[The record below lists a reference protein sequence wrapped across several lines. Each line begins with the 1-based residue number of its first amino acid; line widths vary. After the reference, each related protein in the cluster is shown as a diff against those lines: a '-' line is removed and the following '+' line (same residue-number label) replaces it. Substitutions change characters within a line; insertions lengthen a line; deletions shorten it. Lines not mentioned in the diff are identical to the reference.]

1 MRLFIEK
8 RRTDQKTALENLI
21 MKEKVIGFIKKD
33 TVLCVATT
41 LAMVSAFFVKPTLN
55 YVNYIDFRVLG
66 ILLSLM
72 TVMAGLQ
79 RNGLFDMIG
88 SSLLKR
94 TKNTMQL
101 SLVLVFLCFFFS
113 MFITNDVS
121 LITFVP
127 FAMLTLRKCNQE
139 KLLIPVIIVQTLAA
153 NLGSMLT
160 PIGNPQ
166 NLYLYNLAEMKM
178 STFIG
183 IIGPYTLA
191 SGILLL
197 LSVAVVCRKKEKIE
211 FTLEEN
217 NSDHEIEKE
226 RLHLRRKTHQKNA
239 VYLILFLMSLLV
251 VVRVLPYYV
260 AFMVVFVTVFIMD
273 RQVLKTVD
281 YSLILTFIAFFIF
294 TGNIGEIETIRNVLQ
309 EFVSGREVGVGI
321 AASQV
326 ISNVPAALLLSGF
339 TKDYAKLLVG
349 VDIGGLGTL
358 IASMASLI
366 SYKIYAHHYNEQKG
380 KYFRWFTIANV
391 GYLAVLLVV
400 YGLIRWM

>member
-1 MRLFIEK
+1 
-8 RRTDQKTALENLI
+8 

-33 TVLCVATT
+33 TVLCVAMT

-183 IIGPYTLA
+183 IIGPYTLT

-211 FTLEEN
+211 
-217 NSDHEIEKE
+217 K
-226 RLHLRRKTHQKNA
+226 
-239 VYLILFLMSLLV
+239 
-251 VVRVLPYYV
+251 
-260 AFMVVFVTVFIMD
+260 
-273 RQVLKTVD
+273 
-281 YSLILTFIAFFIF
+281 
-294 TGNIGEIETIRNVLQ
+294 
-309 EFVSGREVGVGI
+309 
-321 AASQV
+321 
-326 ISNVPAALLLSGF
+326 
-339 TKDYAKLLVG
+339 
-349 VDIGGLGTL
+349 
-358 IASMASLI
+358 
-366 SYKIYAHHYNEQKG
+366 
-380 KYFRWFTIANV
+380 
-391 GYLAVLLVV
+391 
-400 YGLIRWM
+400 

>member
-1 MRLFIEK
+1 M
-8 RRTDQKTALENLI
+8 
-21 MKEKVIGFIKKD
+21 
-33 TVLCVATT
+33 T

-127 FAMLTLRKCNQE
+127 FAMLTLRKCNQD

-160 PIGNPQ
+160 PIGNTAKF
-166 NLYLYNLAEMKM
+166 NYLYNLAEMKM

-183 IIGPYTLA
+183 IIGPYTLT

-197 LSVAVVCRKKEKIE
+197 LSVAVVCRKKRRLNLHSKKITATMKLKKKGYIFEEKHI
-211 FTLEEN
+211 
-217 NSDHEIEKE
+217 K
-226 RLHLRRKTHQKNA
+226 KMQ
-239 VYLILFLMSLLV
+239 
-251 VVRVLPYYV
+251 
-260 AFMVVFVTVFIMD
+260 FI
-273 RQVLKTVD
+273 
-281 YSLILTFIAFFIF
+281 
-294 TGNIGEIETIRNVLQ
+294 
-309 EFVSGREVGVGI
+309 
-321 AASQV
+321 
-326 ISNVPAALLLSGF
+326 
-339 TKDYAKLLVG
+339 
-349 VDIGGLGTL
+349 
-358 IASMASLI
+358 
-366 SYKIYAHHYNEQKG
+366 
-380 KYFRWFTIANV
+380 
-391 GYLAVLLVV
+391 
-400 YGLIRWM
+400 

>member
-1 MRLFIEK
+1 
-8 RRTDQKTALENLI
+8 

-197 LSVAVVCRKKEKIE
+197 LSVAVLCRKKEKIE

-260 AFMVVFVTVFIMD
+260 AFIVVFVTVFIMD

-309 EFVSGREVGVGI
+309 
-321 AASQV
+321 
-326 ISNVPAALLLSGF
+326 
-339 TKDYAKLLVG
+339 
-349 VDIGGLGTL
+349 
-358 IASMASLI
+358 
-366 SYKIYAHHYNEQKG
+366 
-380 KYFRWFTIANV
+380 
-391 GYLAVLLVV
+391 
-400 YGLIRWM
+400 

>member
-1 MRLFIEK
+1 
-8 RRTDQKTALENLI
+8 

-41 LAMVSAFFVKPTLN
+41 LA
-55 YVNYIDFRVLG
+55 
-66 ILLSLM
+66 
-72 TVMAGLQ
+72 
-79 RNGLFDMIG
+79 IG

-183 IIGPYTLA
+183 IIGPYTLT

-197 LSVAVVCRKKEKIE
+197 LSVAVVCRKKRRLNLHSKKITATMKLKKKGYIFEEKHI
-211 FTLEEN
+211 
-217 NSDHEIEKE
+217 K
-226 RLHLRRKTHQKNA
+226 KMQ
-239 VYLILFLMSLLV
+239 
-251 VVRVLPYYV
+251 
-260 AFMVVFVTVFIMD
+260 FI
-273 RQVLKTVD
+273 
-281 YSLILTFIAFFIF
+281 
-294 TGNIGEIETIRNVLQ
+294 
-309 EFVSGREVGVGI
+309 
-321 AASQV
+321 
-326 ISNVPAALLLSGF
+326 
-339 TKDYAKLLVG
+339 
-349 VDIGGLGTL
+349 
-358 IASMASLI
+358 
-366 SYKIYAHHYNEQKG
+366 
-380 KYFRWFTIANV
+380 
-391 GYLAVLLVV
+391 
-400 YGLIRWM
+400 

>member
-1 MRLFIEK
+1 
-8 RRTDQKTALENLI
+8 
-21 MKEKVIGFIKKD
+21 MKEKVTGFIKKD
-33 TVLCVATT
+33 TVLCVAMT
-41 LAMVSAFFVKPTLN
+41 LAMVSAFFAKPTLN

-139 KLLIPVIIVQTLAA
+139 KLLIPVIIVQTIAA

-226 RLHLRRKTHQKNA
+226 RLHLRRKAHQKNA
-239 VYLILFLMSLLV
+239 VYLILLE
-251 VVRVLPYYV
+251 Y
-260 AFMVVFVTVFIMD
+260 A
-273 RQVLKTVD
+273 D
-281 YSLILTFIAFFIF
+281 YKLQEKL
-294 TGNIGEIETIRNVLQ
+294 GEISGRKDKEVQALLAPDLAGMEGRLRNVIEKIDSGLNAPEELVLEEKSQ
-309 EFVSGREVGVGI
+309 EEDLLEENETDAEVKEI
-321 AASQV
+321 EEH
-326 ISNVPAALLLSGF
+326 I
-339 TKDYAKLLVG
+339 
-349 VDIGGLGTL
+349 
-358 IASMASLI
+358 
-366 SYKIYAHHYNEQKG
+366 
-380 KYFRWFTIANV
+380 
-391 GYLAVLLVV
+391 
-400 YGLIRWM
+400 

>member
-1 MRLFIEK
+1 
-8 RRTDQKTALENLI
+8 

-127 FAMLTLRKCNQE
+127 FAMLTLRKCSQE

-260 AFMVVFVTVFIMD
+260 AFIVVFVTVFIMD

-349 VDIGGLGTL
+349 VNIGGLGTL

-391 GYLAVLLVV
+391 GYLAVLLAV

>member
-239 VYLILFLMSLLV
+239 VYLILFLMSLFV

-260 AFMVVFVTVFIMD
+260 AFIVVFVTVFIMD

-349 VDIGGLGTL
+349 VNIGGLGTL

-391 GYLAVLLVV
+391 GYLAVLLAV

>member
-1 MRLFIEK
+1 M
-8 RRTDQKTALENLI
+8 
-21 MKEKVIGFIKKD
+21 
-33 TVLCVATT
+33 
-41 LAMVSAFFVKPTLN
+41 
-55 YVNYIDFRVLG
+55 
-66 ILLSLM
+66 
-72 TVMAGLQ
+72 
-79 RNGLFDMIG
+79 
-88 SSLLKR
+88 
-94 TKNTMQL
+94 
-101 SLVLVFLCFFFS
+101 
-113 MFITNDVS
+113 
-121 LITFVP
+121 ITFVP

-217 NSDHEIEKE
+217 NGDHEIEKE

-260 AFMVVFVTVFIMD
+260 AFI
-273 RQVLKTVD
+273 VD
-281 YSLILTFIAFFIF
+281 
-294 TGNIGEIETIRNVLQ
+294 VC
-309 EFVSGREVGVGI
+309 
-321 AASQV
+321 
-326 ISNVPAALLLSGF
+326 
-339 TKDYAKLLVG
+339 D
-349 VDIGGLGTL
+349 GLYHGQT
-358 IASMASLI
+358 SD
-366 SYKIYAHHYNEQKG
+366 
-380 KYFRWFTIANV
+380 
-391 GYLAVLLVV
+391 
-400 YGLIRWM
+400 

>member
-1 MRLFIEK
+1 
-8 RRTDQKTALENLI
+8 
-21 MKEKVIGFIKKD
+21 
-33 TVLCVATT
+33 
-41 LAMVSAFFVKPTLN
+41 MVSAFFVKPTLN

-166 NLYLYNLAEMKM
+166 K
-178 STFIG
+178 FIS
-183 IIGPYTLA
+183 LQ
-191 SGILLL
+191 S
-197 LSVAVVCRKKEKIE
+197 CRD
-211 FTLEEN
+211 EN
-217 NSDHEIEKE
+217 VNIYRNYRSI
-226 RLHLRRKTHQKNA
+226 
-239 VYLILFLMSLLV
+239 
-251 VVRVLPYYV
+251 YV
-260 AFMVVFVTVFIMD
+260 
-273 RQVLKTVD
+273 
-281 YSLILTFIAFFIF
+281 
-294 TGNIGEIETIRNVLQ
+294 NIRY
-309 EFVSGREVGVGI
+309 I
-321 AASQV
+321 AAV
-326 ISNVPAALLLSGF
+326 ICCCCMQKKKRRLNLHSKKITA
-339 TKDYAKLLVG
+339 TMKL
-349 VDIGGLGTL
+349 
-358 IASMASLI
+358 
-366 SYKIYAHHYNEQKG
+366 KKKG
-380 KYFRWFTIANV
+380 YIFEEKHIKKMQFI
-391 GYLAVLLVV
+391 
-400 YGLIRWM
+400 

>member
-1 MRLFIEK
+1 
-8 RRTDQKTALENLI
+8 

-33 TVLCVATT
+33 TVLCVAMT

-127 FAMLTLRKCNQE
+127 FAMLTLRKCNQD

-153 NLGSMLT
+153 NLWKYADTYWKS
-160 PIGNPQ
+160 Q

-183 IIGPYTLA
+183 IIGPYTL
-191 SGILLL
+191 SIRYNCCCYPLLL
-197 LSVAVVCRKKEKIE
+197 YAEKKEKMNFNSKKITATMKLKKKGYI
-211 FTLEEN
+211 FEEK
-217 NSDHEIEKE
+217 HIK
-226 RLHLRRKTHQKNA
+226 KMQ
-239 VYLILFLMSLLV
+239 
-251 VVRVLPYYV
+251 
-260 AFMVVFVTVFIMD
+260 FI
-273 RQVLKTVD
+273 
-281 YSLILTFIAFFIF
+281 
-294 TGNIGEIETIRNVLQ
+294 
-309 EFVSGREVGVGI
+309 
-321 AASQV
+321 
-326 ISNVPAALLLSGF
+326 
-339 TKDYAKLLVG
+339 
-349 VDIGGLGTL
+349 
-358 IASMASLI
+358 
-366 SYKIYAHHYNEQKG
+366 
-380 KYFRWFTIANV
+380 
-391 GYLAVLLVV
+391 
-400 YGLIRWM
+400 